1 MFHTDGNSSDR
12 FLGMNADLEA
22 EIRLWAITKIAEVLT
37 DLADDPDEEEP
48 IDREELFDQLKSVGE
63 MIFDALNIEILSS
76 DGRRATATFGD
87 D

>member
-1 MFHTDGNSSDR
+1 MD
-12 FLGMNADLEA
+12 ADLEA

-37 DLADDPDEEEP
+37 DLADDPDEDEP